1 MKPASDVRRFRGL
14 WLATATSNL
23 SDGISLAAAPLLA
36 VSITRDP
43 ALIAGITVV
52 QRAPWLFLAFI
63 SGALA
68 DRLDRRRVTQAA
80 NWIRAAAFATLLVAV
95 VCDAMSMPLLYVV
108 FFAIGTAETLYDSST
123 AAWLPTLVEPKDLA
137 RANGRLQTTY
147 VICNEFVGPPIGGFL
162 FAAAACAPFAL
173 GTAGYL
179 AAVGLLALI
188 PAEVG
193 RHQQP
198 EYEPLTVRSV
208 REDIAVGARWYWS
221 SPTLRAMSLVAA
233 VGNAAGAAS
242 YGILVLLA
250 QEELGV
256 SESGYGV
263 LLAAGAVGAVLG
275 GMAAGKVGEWL
286 RPGTLILVTNL
297 VSAASTAGMGLAVN
311 PAVTV
316 AFMAIDGFAVLVQT
330 IHVVTLRQ
338 QIVPNEL
345 MGRVTSVYRALAVG
359 SFSIGGIA
367 GGLLAKSFGVPASF
381 YAAGAAMAVTAL
393 LVLPVLNNARITR
406 VKEEAEASQASE
418 RQHAEISQ

>member
-1 MKPASDVRRFRGL
+1 MKPISGVSQFRRL

-23 SDGISLAAAPLLA
+23 SDGVSLAAAPLLA
-36 VSITRDP
+36 ASITRDP
-43 ALIAGITVV
+43 ALIAGLTVV

-68 DRLDRRRVTQAA
+68 DRLDRRRLTQAA

-95 VCDAMSMPLLYVV
+95 VSDSMSMPLLYVV
-108 FFAIGTAETLYDSST
+108 FFAIGAAETLYDSAT
-123 AAWLPTLVEPKDLA
+123 AAWLPMLVESKDLA

-162 FAAAACAPFAL
+162 FAAAAFAPFAL

-188 PAEVG
+188 PAAVRPRREA
-193 RHQQP
+193 
-198 EYEPLTVRSV
+198 ECEPLTVRSV
-208 REDIAVGARWYWS
+208 KEDIAVGARWYWS

-233 VGNAAGAAS
+233 VGNAAAAAS
-242 YGILVLLA
+242 YGVLVLLA

-275 GMAAGKVGEWL
+275 GVAAGKAGEWL

-316 AFMAIDGFAVLVQT
+316 VFMALDGFAVLIQT

-345 MGRVTSVYRALAVG
+345 MGRVTSVYRALAIG
-359 SFSIGGIA
+359 SFSVGGIA
-367 GGLLAKSFGVPASF
+367 GGPVAKSFGIPASF
-381 YAAGAAMAVTAL
+381 YAGGAAMAVTAFI
-393 LVLPVLNNARITR
+393 VLPVLNNARIAR
-406 VKEEAEASQASE
+406 VKEEAETSQAPE
-418 RQHAEISQ
+418 RQREEVSP